1 LALTKAE
8 LNWQCTRPESPS
20 YLAAVITAQTAERL
34 NLRQRCQ
41 RTTNF
46 ADKASRRSE
55 ELRMDRNT
63 KMAGTALVFLLLA
76 TLQGCHCWGW
86 YHYHN
91 CYVYL
96 GTPPG
101 AKTYGHPWF
110 APGWYSGWPYGY
122 TSPAFGYPVGVS
134 YSPIYAE
141 AETAGQPS
149 VTEIAP
155 MPRAYPEGSQPDL
168 LLPPPRP
175 TTPPA
180 EKPVSP
186 EPSRAA
192 PGSGLQLRFTG
203 PQQTTLSENITCT
216 LTLHNAGD
224 SALDDLELVLHLPK
238 VIQLVSSSP
247 ATQVRGNEAVWK
259 FARLVPGQ
267 TETVTLTLRPVH
279 TANQAICH
287 ASVLARDGT
296 GAATVHA
303 IRILPSDR

>member
-1 LALTKAE
+1 
-8 LNWQCTRPESPS
+8 
-20 YLAAVITAQTAERL
+20 
-34 NLRQRCQ
+34 
-41 RTTNF
+41 
-46 ADKASRRSE
+46 
-55 ELRMDRNT
+55 
-63 KMAGTALVFLLLA
+63 
-76 TLQGCHCWGW
+76 
-86 YHYHN
+86 
-91 CYVYL
+91 
-96 GTPPG
+96 
-101 AKTYGHPWF
+101 
-110 APGWYSGWPYGY
+110 
-122 TSPAFGYPVGVS
+122 
-134 YSPIYAE
+134 
-141 AETAGQPS
+141 
-149 VTEIAP
+149 
-155 MPRAYPEGSQPDL
+155 
-168 LLPPPRP
+168 
-175 TTPPA
+175 
-180 EKPVSP
+180 
-186 EPSRAA
+186 
-192 PGSGLQLRFTG
+192 LQLRFTG